1 MADAMDA
8 LRRAGRAP
16 GRYAGIPVAL
26 KDLFDIAG
34 EPTPAGS
41 RVLADAPPAAAHAP
55 VVQRMLAAG
64 FVPVGRTNMTE
75 FAFSGLG
82 INPHYGTPLS
92 PWDRAA
98 GRIPGGSSSGTAVAV
113 ADGMAVAG
121 LGTDTGG
128 SCRIP
133 AAFCGVV
140 GYKPTA
146 RRVPITGVLPLAPSL
161 DSVGPLA
168 PSVACCAVID
178 AMLAGETPAPPVPRR
193 SPGCGWRCRTTSC
206 STAWTRPSR
215 RVRPC
220 PVGAVAR
227 RRAHRPHR
235 ASRSSTRSRRSTP
248 RAASPRPRPMPG
260 TATLLAEKGEGY
272 DPRIRVR
279 IARGERMSAA
289 DYLDVLAARAR
300 LIASFDARTQRLRC
314 AVMPTVPIVPPRI
327 ADLDDEREYNRINLL
342 ILRNTALG
350 NFLDRC
356 AISLPCH
363 RDGRAAGRADADGR
377 NAGRR
382 AAVQHRRRGRGGAVA
397 EHGHASSITCR
408 VSTPVRVAQFVHDSE
423 MVRARHRDQRAR
435 RMRRRALSVQI
446 AAVRYQRRQL
456 RRAIGDRQRLVHHR
470 QAQWRQRRDL
480 VIGQPQLLVQIRVAH
495 RAQFEDAR
503 RSPGRQRRRG

>member
-1 MADAMDA
+1 MRTLEQAANALAEGSTTSRALVEECLARIADSAGEGARAFIKIDPGWALALADAMDA
-8 LRRAGRAP
+8 LSRVGRAP

-26 KDLFDIAG
+26 KDLFDVAG
-34 EPTPAGS
+34 QPTPAGS

-55 VVQRMLAAG
+55 VVARMLGAG

-98 GRIPGGSSSGTAVAV
+98 RRIPGGSSSGTAVAV
-113 ADGMAVAG
+113 ADGMTVAG

-146 RRVPITGVLPLAPSL
+146 RRVPIAGVLPLAPSL

-178 AMLAGETPAPPVPRR
+178 AVLAGDTPVPPEPASLSGLRLAV
-193 SPGCGWRCRTTSC
+193 PQNLVLDGLDATVATAFARTLSVLERAGARLIHTRFPQFEEIQMVNAKGGFAASEAY
-206 STAWTRPSR
+206 AW
-215 RVRPC
+215 
-220 PVGAVAR
+220 
-227 RRAHRPHR
+227 HR
-235 ASRSSTRSRRSTP
+235 A
-248 RAASPRPRPMPG
+248 
-260 TATLLAEKGEGY
+260 LLAEKGAGY

-289 DYLDVLAARAR
+289 DYLDVVAARAR
-300 LIASFDARTQRLRC
+300 LVAQFDARTTEYDC
-314 AVMPTVPIVPPRI
+314 VVMPTVPIVPPRV
-327 ADLDDEREYNRINLL
+327 ADLDDEAEYNRINML

-363 RDGRAAGRADADGR
+363 RVGEAPVGLMLMGETLGDARLFRIAAGVEAAL
-377 NAGRR
+377 AG
-382 AAVQHRRRGRGGAVA
+382 
-397 EHGHASSITCR
+397 
-408 VSTPVRVAQFVHDSE
+408 
-423 MVRARHRDQRAR
+423 
-435 RMRRRALSVQI
+435 
-446 AAVRYQRRQL
+446 
-456 RRAIGDRQRLVHHR
+456 
-470 QAQWRQRRDL
+470 
-480 VIGQPQLLVQIRVAH
+480 
-495 RAQFEDAR
+495 
-503 RSPGRQRRRG
+503 